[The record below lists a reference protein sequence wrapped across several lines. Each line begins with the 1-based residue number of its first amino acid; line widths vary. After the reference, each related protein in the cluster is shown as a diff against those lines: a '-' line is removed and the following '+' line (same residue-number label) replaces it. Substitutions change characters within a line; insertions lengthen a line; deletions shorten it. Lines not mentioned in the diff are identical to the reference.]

1 MRRYEGMFLFDSAV
15 VHDFAAMQAEVQRL
29 MERIG
34 AELIFC
40 RKFDERKLAYEINHR
55 KRGTYVLTHFM
66 AEPSKIA
73 DLERDARL
81 SEMILRL
88 LVLRTEGLR
97 DEHARRIE
105 SEPAEQPLYPLYP
118 DPRRGFATEQ
128 AKPAAATPP
137 AATTTAAPATAETP
151 AEPATSGA
159 TGTATATAEAPAQAA
174 EPSGAA
180 APATE
185 DQPASNQTEG
195 PGDQPA
201 ASQD

>member
-15 VHDFAAMQAEVQRL
+15 VHDFAAMEAEVRRL
-29 MERIG
+29 LERIG
-34 AELIFC
+34 GELIFC

-66 AEPSKIA
+66 AEPAKIA

-105 SEPAEQPLYPLYP
+105 SEPADQPLYPLYP
-118 DPRRGFATEQ
+118 DPRRGFAAEQ
-128 AKPAAATPP
+128 AKPAAAP
-137 AATTTAAPATAETP
+137 ADTATTAGKAEAP
-151 AEPATSGA
+151 AEPATTSA
-159 TGTATATAEAPAQAA
+159 TSAATATAEAPAEA
-174 EPSGAA
+174 PSPGGSA
-180 APATE
+180 APAAE
-185 DQPASNQTEG
+185 GQPAGEDTEG

>member
-15 VHDFAAMQAEVQRL
+15 VHDFPAMEAEVRRL

-55 KRGTYVLTHFM
+55 KRGTYVLTHFE
-66 AEPSKIA
+66 ADPSRIA

-97 DEHARRIE
+97 DEHRKRIE
-105 SEPAEQPLYPLYP
+105 EEPADAPLFPLYP
-118 DPRRGFATEQ
+118 DPRRGFATEP
-128 AKPAAATPP
+128 AKPAAQPTETTTP
-137 AATTTAAPATAETP
+137 AATG
-151 AEPATSGA
+151 EPAT
-159 TGTATATAEAPAQAA
+159 TTATATAEPPAQATA
-174 EPSGAA
+174 EPAQPETSAPAAEA
-180 APATE
+180 APSG
-185 DQPASNQTEG
+185 DASEPTDDPDSSSEN
-195 PGDQPA
+195 
-201 ASQD
+201 